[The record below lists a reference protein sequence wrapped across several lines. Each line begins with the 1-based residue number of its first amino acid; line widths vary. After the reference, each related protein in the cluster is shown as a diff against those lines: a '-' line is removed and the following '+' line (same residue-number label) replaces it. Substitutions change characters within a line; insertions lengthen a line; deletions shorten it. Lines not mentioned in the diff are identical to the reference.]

1 MNNIY
6 DNLIPGLCNV
16 RMLSRWINIWRTFYF
31 TGILGI
37 KKLLVS
43 NPAPS
48 LFVSLLY
55 FFWQKKSYEAIEGLI
70 TYNPTVCMYWQQ
82 FGWIKW
88 PCYTL
93 RTWPRVSTY
102 QINTIMDPT
111 RTPLNVL
118 LISTNDIGL
127 NQIDNYVDTWFLFT
141 SLVSWFILLN
151 KAICLAT
158 TWYLLSNKL
167 SMPLNI
173 YLTRCE
179 FLLYT

>member
-1 MNNIY
+1 MSIYWHFIYFSIYGYGLTFTALNLDKSKNVLCVKQIFRKEQCYIYLTARTMNNIY

-16 RMLSRWINIWRTFYF
+16 RMLKWINIWRTFYF

-88 PCYTL
+88 PCYT
-93 RTWPRVSTY
+93 RVSTY

-111 RTPLNVL
+111 RTPLNVD
-118 LISTNDIGL
+118 S
-127 NQIDNYVDTWFLFT
+127 
-141 SLVSWFILLN
+141 
-151 KAICLAT
+151 
-158 TWYLLSNKL
+158 
-167 SMPLNI
+167 
-173 YLTRCE
+173 
-179 FLLYT
+179 